1 MARKTTTKKS
11 SKRTGSRKPSRKRS
25 TPISRQLRKI
35 SKERKTDI
43 IGVLL
48 LISGVIALLG
58 FWGRADGN
66 VTSQIVMFLRW
77 IAGMGAIMFPFVLLL
92 IGFWLI
98 FRNEKR
104 FPILSLER
112 ILGIIFLYI
121 NILAWMHWFT
131 GGGWTLAKSGEGGGY
146 VGAVFERLLV
156 VALGDWGAFVVLLAW
171 VLIALAFTFDDRV
184 GVHI

>member
-92 IGFWLI
+92 IGFWNI
-98 FRNEKR
+98 RNY
-104 FPILSLER
+104 FSLYKYSCMDA
-112 ILGIIFLYI
+112 LV
-121 NILAWMHWFT
+121 HWW
-131 GGGWTLAKSGEGGGY
+131 GVDSG
-146 VGAVFERLLV
+146 
-156 VALGDWGAFVVLLAW
+156 
-171 VLIALAFTFDDRV
+171 
-184 GVHI
+184 